1 MKKDMKL
8 QIKITLLTS
17 AIVLVSILVI
27 IPFII
32 SWISSNIE
40 IKSRTNIM
48 NIAEI
53 IAHSEEVVK
62 GVEKNHPTKEISDY
76 IDMQLKHL
84 SDVEYIIVA
93 DEKGIR
99 YSHPHHELIGEKF
112 VGGDELRAI
121 NQGEE
126 YISEA
131 MGTLGKSL
139 RAFTPIYDNNKKVIG
154 FVCVGTLTHSIDKA
168 KKTAY
173 LYIFI
178 VGFFSTLVGIIGAF
192 LLAKNIRKSLFG
204 LEPPEIA
211 KLYNEK
217 IAILDAIREGLVA
230 VDDECKI
237 TLINDSALSILNL
250 NINSKKED
258 FIGKNLEEFI
268 PNTEIFSVL
277 ESGVPEFDK
286 EHKINNT
293 IILTNRIPIFTNN
306 KIAGAIASFRDKT
319 EITKMA
325 EELTGVKK
333 LAWSLRAQN
342 HEFMNKLHTISG
354 LIQLEEYESALKFI
368 TDVSTSKNKLS
379 NILTENIKDSS
390 IAGILLSKY
399 NKADEYNI
407 KFIIDE
413 NSNLE
418 KLPHIIS
425 QSVVSVIGNLI
436 ENSIDEVE
444 YDGTGYIHIK
454 INSNKNELFIKI
466 SNNGKTIPL
475 ELRDKIFE
483 QGFSTK
489 NGQRG
494 HGLYIVKKIIE
505 DFKGTIEIFCDK
517 NVNWIVKIPIYCEGT
532 DSIDSSNDS

>member
-178 VGFFSTLVGIIGAF
+178 VGF
-192 LLAKNIRKSLFG
+192 LL
-204 LEPPEIA
+204 
-211 KLYNEK
+211 
-217 IAILDAIREGLVA
+217 LD
-230 VDDECKI
+230 
-237 TLINDSALSILNL
+237 
-250 NINSKKED
+250 
-258 FIGKNLEEFI
+258 
-268 PNTEIFSVL
+268 
-277 ESGVPEFDK
+277 
-286 EHKINNT
+286 
-293 IILTNRIPIFTNN
+293 
-306 KIAGAIASFRDKT
+306 
-319 EITKMA
+319 
-325 EELTGVKK
+325 
-333 LAWSLRAQN
+333 
-342 HEFMNKLHTISG
+342 
-354 LIQLEEYESALKFI
+354 Y
-368 TDVSTSKNKLS
+368 
-379 NILTENIKDSS
+379 
-390 IAGILLSKY
+390 
-399 NKADEYNI
+399 
-407 KFIIDE
+407 
-413 NSNLE
+413 
-418 KLPHIIS
+418 
-425 QSVVSVIGNLI
+425 
-436 ENSIDEVE
+436 
-444 YDGTGYIHIK
+444 
-454 INSNKNELFIKI
+454 
-466 SNNGKTIPL
+466 
-475 ELRDKIFE
+475 
-483 QGFSTK
+483 
-489 NGQRG
+489 
-494 HGLYIVKKIIE
+494 
-505 DFKGTIEIFCDK
+505 
-517 NVNWIVKIPIYCEGT
+517 YC
-532 DSIDSSNDS
+532 

>member
-204 LEPPEIA
+204 LEPREIA

>member
-8 QIKITLLTS
+8 QTKITLLTS

-40 IKSRTNIM
+40 IKSRKNIM

-204 LEPPEIA
+204 LEPREIA

-237 TLINDSALSILNL
+237 TLINDSALSILNQ

-407 KFIIDE
+407 KFVIDE
-413 NSNLE
+413 HSNLE

-425 QSVVSVIGNLI
+425 QEVVSVVGNLI

-444 YDGTGYIHIK
+444 YDGTGYIHIR
-454 INSNKNELFIKI
+454 INSNRNELFIKI

-475 ELRDKIFE
+475 ELREKIFE

-489 NGQRG
+489 DGQRG

-517 NVNWIVKIPIYCEGT
+517 NVNWIVKIPIYYEGT
-532 DSIDSSNDS
+532 GSIDSSNDS